1 VTDLR
6 AAHDAAEGAQRRYEA
21 RQPAASAISACLAAQ
36 RQAPKR
42 SVWAKLFGFGPLTE
56 QSRKWYSNA
65 IGEEHIAD
73 ELAKLGPEW
82 VVLHAVPVGE
92 RGQSVNHLAI
102 GPAGVFAIDAVHQHG
117 STIEVRRDARSS
129 QLYVNGAERP
139 YIAQSRNVATDA
151 AVSLTRAV
159 GMNVPVRG
167 LLVAVAPKSLTVR
180 DEPDDVGVASDR
192 SVRGW
197 LAGAGREL
205 SSAQIRTIA
214 DVAAQAS
221 TWRGAMFQSRP
232 PAVDPG
238 VFDALR
244 VEVQRAWFARAV
256 WSGALIAA
264 AAITAVQMASAF

>member
-42 SVWAKLFGFGPLTE
+42 SAWAKLFGFGPLTE

-82 VVLHAVPVGE
+82 VILHAVPVGE
-92 RGQSVNHLAI
+92 RGQAVNHLAI
-102 GPAGVFAIDAVHQHG
+102 GPAGVFTIDAVHQHG
-117 STIEVRRDARSS
+117 SMIEVRRDARSS

-139 YIAQSRNVATDA
+139 YIAQARNVATDA

-167 LLVAVAPKSLTVR
+167 LLVAVAPKSLSVR
-180 DEPDDVGVASDR
+180 DEPDDVGVASER

-205 SSAQIRTIA
+205 SAAQIRTIA

-221 TWRGAMFQSRP
+221 TWRGATFQSRLP
-232 PAVDPG
+232 SFDPE
-238 VFDALR
+238 VFDTLR
-244 VEVQRAWFARAV
+244 IQVQRAWFARVV
-256 WSGALIAA
+256 WAGALIAA
-264 AAITAVQMASAF
+264 AAITAVQMASAT

>member
-1 VTDLR
+1 
-6 AAHDAAEGAQRRYEA
+6 
-21 RQPAASAISACLAAQ
+21 
-36 RQAPKR
+36 
-42 SVWAKLFGFGPLTE
+42 
-56 QSRKWYSNA
+56 
-65 IGEEHIAD
+65 
-73 ELAKLGPEW
+73 
-82 VVLHAVPVGE
+82 
-92 RGQSVNHLAI
+92 
-102 GPAGVFAIDAVHQHG
+102 
-117 STIEVRRDARSS
+117 
-129 QLYVNGAERP
+129 
-139 YIAQSRNVATDA
+139 
-151 AVSLTRAV
+151 
-159 GMNVPVRG
+159 MNVPVRG

-197 LAGAGREL
+197 LTNAGREL

-232 PAVDPG
+232 PAVDPE